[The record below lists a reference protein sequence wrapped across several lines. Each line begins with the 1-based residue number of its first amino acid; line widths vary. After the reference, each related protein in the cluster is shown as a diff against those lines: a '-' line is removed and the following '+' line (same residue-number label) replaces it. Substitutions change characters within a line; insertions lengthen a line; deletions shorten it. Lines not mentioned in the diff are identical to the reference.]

1 MFRKRKRPKAPD
13 KFQCSWCEDEL
24 PDDAEVIAVGAKAHS
39 QMEVEALEGQI
50 VELFLTRRNRTVA
63 AVVVTNDSPAKKEGK
78 DVLFLTCSDSCA
90 EALRQSVDREIELV
104 Q

>member
-1 MFRKRKRPKAPD
+1 MFRKRQKPTAPD
-13 KFQCSWCEDEL
+13 KFQCSWCEDEI

-39 QMEVEALEGQI
+39 QMRALEGQI
-50 VELFLTRRNRTVA
+50 VDLFLTRRNRTVA